1 MSNTFSI
8 TVEKRDLLGTANS
21 RRMRR
26 DGVVPAVIYSR
37 GTEPVS
43 LSVPEEAVRKLIGH
57 SGLVELKCSCGAVKA
72 AVVKDYQIHPIS
84 TKPLCIDF
92 LEVKADEL
100 VTVPVRVVAHGEAMA
115 GMAQGGQLEQVLH
128 EIDIQA
134 VPGNLP
140 SVIEVDVTALNKG
153 DAVCAR
159 DLKLPEGV
167 TVVGDP
173 DRVLF
178 HVRSGKA

>member
-1 MSNTFSI
+1 MSNTLSI
-8 TVEKRDLLGTANS
+8 TVEKRELLGTANS

-26 DGVVPAVIYSR
+26 EGVVPAVIYSR
-37 GTEPVS
+37 GVDPVS
-43 LSVPEEAVRKLIGH
+43 LSVSETAVRQLIGH
-57 SGLVELKCSCGAVKA
+57 SGLVELKCSCGEVKA

-84 TKPLCIDF
+84 TKPLCVDF

-100 VTVPVRVVAHGEAMA
+100 VVVPVRLVSRGEAL
-115 GMAQGGQLEQVLH
+115 GLAQGGQLEQVMH
-128 EIDIQA
+128 EIEIQA

-153 DAVCAR
+153 DAVCAG
-159 DLKLPEGV
+159 DLQLPEGV